1 MEEKDSYIFIGTEYF
16 LSSKSTAFCY
26 LKLNNE
32 IGHVEIKYIF
42 DLGHEEFLS
51 NNNIYHL
58 DNKVFNKI
66 VNTKVFD
73 NNGIPGIISKMVPDN
88 ICRDFVY
95 IYNEL
100 TNDYT
105 FSDSFAINHINEEY
119 KLRIKER
126 VI

>member
-32 IGHVEIKYIF
+32 IGHVEIKHIF
-42 DLGHEEFLS
+42 DLVHEKFLS